1 MADEEDGEVKKEVKP
16 PEPKY
21 FKVFLNDMNSWF
33 SRFIIENMRSDLK
46 KDLLMNYSFM
56 GTVQSNERRLPELF
70 TPEIIKMNY
79 NDHYKTK
86 LFDNDI
92 FIFNM
97 KDANF
102 NDIDYII
109 KGLKALKYEKEK
121 ILVIITSIMTWART
135 KPKYKKEEGAEEEK
149 DEGEEEGGEGEGEE
163 KKEEEKKE
171 EEEEGKEQE
180 SEEEEYVPPE
190 EEGGE
195 GEGEGEEKKEEEKKE
210 EEGGEGEGEQKEP
223 KKILYFKE
231 KDFIKRV
238 PSPKFYHDKMVE
250 TLALSNTNPNLK
262 TYIICPGFI
271 YGCGED
277 LFYDYFKMSWLEIP
291 GKLPIIGKGKNT
303 IPTIHIKDLVSLI
316 RRVIETKPKNK
327 YIFAVDHTKNRQLNN
342 IIKKI
347 SKGVGNG
354 LVENLE
360 PDKKEKIPHFDEL
373 SIDIKVKPSKIFND
387 ERRDDEEEE
396 AFEKRKFQWHCEFGI
411 PENIEKL
418 RKEFN
423 EYRGMHNL
431 KVLITG
437 PPGSGKS
444 YLSEKLSKFFN
455 IPHFKIK
462 EIIDWGKTFTDE
474 LGEEIKAKM
483 EEITNNVKEAEENYA
498 KRPNKKKT
506 DLPLDT
512 SQMSKLPDEIVVKIL
527 RKKLAQNICR
537 NRGYILD
544 GYPKGYKN
552 AFNLFNEDTDES
564 KTPDD
569 PTKYKVLEEILPN
582 IVIRIDNC
590 DDKFI
595 KERMKKLKD
604 INGDPNVIQRRLDRR
619 LKTYKE
625 LNESKKG
632 EPSITNFFR
641 ENKVDI
647 LGIDGKKKE
656 GEIVQ
661 ACKTFLEKNGKI
673 INYQIFD
680 NQYEI
685 VEKENLNKNVE
696 SNKVGREK
704 EFLENEYYDNEKS
717 NVKKQYNEGKSSE
730 LEKQEKDLL
739 EKKSEVLRRYLAENV
754 IPVLSKGILHVCKTL
769 PEDPVDEL
777 AYYLFDNAFNAKFP
791 PHKYKDQK

>member
-1 MADEEDGEVKKEVKP
+1 MAEEEEGEVKKEIKP
-16 PEPKY
+16 PEPVY
-21 FKVFLNDMNSWF
+21 YKVFLNDMNSWF

-46 KDLLMNYSFM
+46 KDLLINYNFM
-56 GTVQSNERRLPELF
+56 GTVQPNSRRLPDLF
-70 TPEIIKMNY
+70 TPEIIKLDY
-79 NDHYKTK
+79 NDNYKSK
-86 LFDNDI
+86 IFSNDV

-97 KDANF
+97 QDANF

-121 ILVIITSIMTWART
+121 ILVIVTSIMTWART
-135 KPKYKKEEGAEEEK
+135 SPKYKKEEGAEEEK
-149 DEGEEEGGEGEGEE
+149 EEGDEGEGEEE

-171 EEEEGKEQE
+171 NEDEEGKEQE
-180 SEEEEYVPPE
+180 SEEEEYAPPE
-190 EEGGE
+190 EEE
-195 GEGEGEEKKEEEKKE
+195 QPDGEEKKEEEEKKE
-210 EEGGEGEGEQKEP
+210 NEEGEGEAKEP

-231 KDFIKRV
+231 KDFIKRI
-238 PSPKFYHDKMVE
+238 PSPKFYNEKMVE
-250 TLALSNTNPNLK
+250 TLALANTNPNLK
-262 TYIICPGFI
+262 TYIVCPGFI

-277 LFYDYFKMSWLEIP
+277 LFYDYFKMCWLEIP

-327 YIFAVDHTKNRQLNN
+327 YIFAVDHTKNRQLGN
-342 IIKKI
+342 IIKKL

-354 LVENLE
+354 LVENLDPNIPE
-360 PDKKEKIPHFDEL
+360 NINKIPHYAEL

-387 ERRDDEEEE
+387 ERKDDEEDE

-411 PENIEKL
+411 PENTEKL

-437 PPGSGKS
+437 PPGSGKT
-444 YLSEKLSKFFN
+444 YISEKLSKFFN
-455 IPHFKIK
+455 IPHFKIND
-462 EIIDWGKTFTDE
+462 IIEWGKTFTDE
-474 LGEEIKAKM
+474 LGEEIKTKI
-483 EEITNNVKEAEENYA
+483 EEITNNVKEAEENYM

-506 DLPLDT
+506 DAPLDT
-512 SQMSKLPDEIVVKIL
+512 SQMKKLPDEIVIKIL
-527 RKKLAQNICR
+527 RRKLMQNICR

-552 AFNLFNEDTDES
+552 AFNLFNEDTDEA

-569 PTKYKVLEEILPN
+569 PTKYKILEEIMPN

-590 DDKFI
+590 SDDFI
-595 KERMKKLKD
+595 IKRMKLLND
-604 INGDPNVIQRRLDRR
+604 INDDPEEISRRLHRR

-632 EPSITNFFR
+632 EPSITDFFK

-647 LGIDGKKKE
+647 LGINGQLSENKIIE
-656 GEIVQ
+656 E
-661 ACKTFLEKNGKI
+661 CKTFLEKNGKI
-673 INYQIFD
+673 INYQTFD
-680 NQYEI
+680 NVFE
-685 VEKENLNKNVE
+685 VEEKKKVNIKMDEHKE
-696 SNKVGREK
+696 GREK
-704 EFLENEYYDNEKS
+704 ELMENEYYDIEKS
-717 NVKKQYNEGKSSE
+717 EVKKKYNEGKSSE

-754 IPVLSKGILHVCKTL
+754 IPVLSKGILYVCKKL

>member
-1 MADEEDGEVKKEVKP
+1 MAEEEEGEVKKEIKP
-16 PEPKY
+16 PEPVY
-21 FKVFLNDMNSWF
+21 YKVFLNDMNSWF

-46 KDLLMNYSFM
+46 KDLLINYNFM
-56 GTVQSNERRLPELF
+56 GTVQPNSRRLPDLF
-70 TPEIIKMNY
+70 TPEIIKLDY
-79 NDHYKTK
+79 NDNYKSK
-86 LFDNDI
+86 IFSNDV

-97 KDANF
+97 QDANF

-121 ILVIITSIMTWART
+121 ILVIVTSIMTWART
-135 KPKYKKEEGAEEEK
+135 PPKYKKEEGAEEEK
-149 DEGEEEGGEGEGEE
+149 EEGDEGEGEEE

-171 EEEEGKEQE
+171 NEDEEGKEQE
-180 SEEEEYVPPE
+180 SEEEEYAPPE
-190 EEGGE
+190 EEE
-195 GEGEGEEKKEEEKKE
+195 QPDGEEKKEEEEKKE
-210 EEGGEGEGEQKEP
+210 NEEGEGEAKEP

-231 KDFIKRV
+231 KDFIKRI
-238 PSPKFYHDKMVE
+238 PSPKFYNEKMVE
-250 TLALSNTNPNLK
+250 TLALANTNPNLK
-262 TYIICPGFI
+262 TYIVCPGFI

-277 LFYDYFKMSWLEIP
+277 LFYDYFKMCWLEIP

-327 YIFAVDHTKNRQLNN
+327 YIFAVDHTKNRQLGN
-342 IIKKI
+342 IIKKL

-354 LVENLE
+354 LVENLDPNVPE
-360 PDKKEKIPHFDEL
+360 NINKIPHYAEL

-387 ERRDDEEEE
+387 ERKDDEEDE

-411 PENIEKL
+411 PENTEKL

-437 PPGSGKS
+437 PPGSGKT
-444 YLSEKLSKFFN
+444 YISEKLSKFFN
-455 IPHFKIK
+455 IPHFKIND
-462 EIIDWGKTFTDE
+462 IIEWGKTFTDE
-474 LGEEIKAKM
+474 LGEEIKTKI
-483 EEITNNVKEAEENYA
+483 EEITNNVKEAEENYM

-506 DLPLDT
+506 DAPLDT
-512 SQMSKLPDEIVVKIL
+512 SQMKKLPDEIVIKIL
-527 RKKLAQNICR
+527 RRKLMQNICR

-552 AFNLFNEDTDES
+552 AFNLFNEDTDEA

-569 PTKYKVLEEILPN
+569 PTKYKILEEIMPN

-590 DDKFI
+590 SDDFI
-595 KERMKKLKD
+595 IKRMKLLND
-604 INGDPNVIQRRLDRR
+604 INDDPEEISRRLHRR

-632 EPSITNFFR
+632 EPSITDFFK

-647 LGIDGKKKE
+647 LGINGQLSENKIIE
-656 GEIVQ
+656 E
-661 ACKTFLEKNGKI
+661 CKTFLEKNGKI
-673 INYQIFD
+673 INYQTFD
-680 NQYEI
+680 NVFE
-685 VEKENLNKNVE
+685 VEEKKKVNIKMDEHKE
-696 SNKVGREK
+696 GREK
-704 EFLENEYYDNEKS
+704 ELMENEYYDIEKS
-717 NVKKQYNEGKSSE
+717 EVKKKYNEGKSSE

-754 IPVLSKGILHVCKTL
+754 IPVLSKGILYVCKKL

>member
-1 MADEEDGEVKKEVKP
+1 MAEEEEGEVKKVVKP
-16 PEPKY
+16 PEPVY
-21 FKVFLNDMNSWF
+21 FNVFLNDMNSWF
-33 SRFIIENMRSDLK
+33 SKFIIENMRSDLK
-46 KDLLMNYSFM
+46 KDLLINYSFM
-56 GTVQSNERRLPELF
+56 GTIQSNDKKLPDLF
-70 TPEIIKMNY
+70 TPEIIKLDY
-79 NDHYKTK
+79 NDNYKSK
-86 LFDNDI
+86 IFDNDI

-109 KGLKALKYEKEK
+109 KGLKALNYEKEK
-121 ILVIITSIMTWART
+121 TLIIVTSIMTWART
-135 KPKYKKEEGAEEEK
+135 QPKYKKEEGGGEEEEK
-149 DEGEEEGGEGEGEE
+149 EDEEGEG
-163 KKEEEKKE
+163 KKEEEKK

-180 SEEEEYVPPE
+180 SEEEEYALPE
-190 EEGGE
+190 EEE
-195 GEGEGEEKKEEEKKE
+195 KDEEEKKEEEKKE
-210 EEGGEGEGEQKEP
+210 EEQKEGEEEAKPP

-238 PSPKFYHDKMVE
+238 PSQKFYHDKMVE
-250 TLALSNTNPNLK
+250 TLALSNTNPKLK

-277 LFYDYFKMSWLEIP
+277 LFYDYFKMCWLEIP

-316 RRVIETKPKNK
+316 RRVIETKPKNR

-342 IIKKI
+342 IIKKL

-354 LVENLE
+354 LTENVEPE
-360 PDKKEKIPHFDEL
+360 QKEKIPHFEEL

-387 ERRDDEEEE
+387 EKKDDEEDE

-411 PENIEKL
+411 PENAEKL
-418 RKEFN
+418 RQEFN
-423 EYRGMHNL
+423 EFRGMHNL
-431 KVLITG
+431 KILITG
-437 PPGSGKS
+437 PPGSGKT

-462 EIIDWGKTFTDE
+462 DIIEWGKTFTDE
-474 LGEEIKAKM
+474 FGEEIKGKL
-483 EEITNNVKEAEENYA
+483 EEIANNVKEAEENYA

-506 DLPLDT
+506 DLPLDI
-512 SQMSKLPDEIVVKIL
+512 SQMVKLPEEIVIKIL
-527 RKKLAQNICR
+527 KRKLSLNVCK

-569 PTKYKVLEEILPN
+569 PTKYKLLTEIMPN

-590 DDKFI
+590 DDEFI

-604 INGDPNVIQRRLDRR
+604 EKDDPNIIRARLERR
-619 LKTYKE
+619 LKSYKE

-632 EPSITNFFR
+632 EPSITNFFK
-641 ENKVDI
+641 ENNIDI
-647 LGIDGKKKE
+647 IGLNGKLSDE
-656 GEIVQ
+656 DLLET
-661 ACKTFLEKNGKI
+661 CKTFFEKNGKI

-680 NQYEI
+680 KETEVIEKDKINQN
-685 VEKENLNKNVE
+685 VEKIKNE
-696 SNKVGREK
+696 REK
-704 EFLENEYYDNEKS
+704 ELKENEYYDIEKL

-777 AYYLFDNAFNAKFP
+777 AHYLFDNAFNAKFP

>member
-1 MADEEDGEVKKEVKP
+1 MAEEEEGEVKKEIKP
-16 PEPKY
+16 PEPVY
-21 FKVFLNDMNSWF
+21 YKVFLNDMNSWF

-46 KDLLMNYSFM
+46 KDLLINYNFM
-56 GTVQSNERRLPELF
+56 GTVQPNSRRLPDLF
-70 TPEIIKMNY
+70 TPEIIKLDY
-79 NDHYKTK
+79 NDNYKSK
-86 LFDNDI
+86 IFSNDV

-97 KDANF
+97 QDANF

-121 ILVIITSIMTWART
+121 ILVIVTSIMTWART
-135 KPKYKKEEGAEEEK
+135 SPKYKKEEGAEEEK
-149 DEGEEEGGEGEGEE
+149 EEGDEGEGEEE

-171 EEEEGKEQE
+171 NEDEEGKEQE
-180 SEEEEYVPPE
+180 SEEEEYAPPE
-190 EEGGE
+190 EEE
-195 GEGEGEEKKEEEKKE
+195 QPDGEEKKEEEKKE
-210 EEGGEGEGEQKEP
+210 NEEGEGEAKEP

-231 KDFIKRV
+231 KDFIKRI
-238 PSPKFYHDKMVE
+238 PSPKFYNEKMVE
-250 TLALSNTNPNLK
+250 TLALANTNPNLK
-262 TYIICPGFI
+262 TYIVCPGFI

-277 LFYDYFKMSWLEIP
+277 LFYDYFKMCWLEIP

-327 YIFAVDHTKNRQLNN
+327 YIFAVDHTKNRQLGN
-342 IIKKI
+342 IIKKL

-354 LVENLE
+354 LVENLDPNVPE
-360 PDKKEKIPHFDEL
+360 NINKIPHYAEL

-387 ERRDDEEEE
+387 ERKDDEEDE

-411 PENIEKL
+411 PENTEKL

-437 PPGSGKS
+437 PPGSGKT
-444 YLSEKLSKFFN
+444 YISEKLSKFFN
-455 IPHFKIK
+455 IPHFKIND
-462 EIIDWGKTFTDE
+462 IIEWGKTFTDE
-474 LGEEIKAKM
+474 LGEEIKTKI
-483 EEITNNVKEAEENYA
+483 EEITNNVKEAEENYM

-506 DLPLDT
+506 DAPLDT
-512 SQMSKLPDEIVVKIL
+512 SQMKKLPDEIVIKIL
-527 RKKLAQNICR
+527 RRKLMQNICR

-552 AFNLFNEDTDES
+552 AFNLFNEDTDEA

-569 PTKYKVLEEILPN
+569 PTKYKILEEIMPN

-590 DDKFI
+590 SDDFI
-595 KERMKKLKD
+595 IKRMKLLND
-604 INGDPNVIQRRLDRR
+604 INDDPEEISRRLHRR

-632 EPSITNFFR
+632 EPSITDFFK

-647 LGIDGKKKE
+647 LGINGQLSENKIIE
-656 GEIVQ
+656 E
-661 ACKTFLEKNGKI
+661 CKTFLEKNGKI
-673 INYQIFD
+673 INYQTFD
-680 NQYEI
+680 NVFE
-685 VEKENLNKNVE
+685 VEEKKKVNIKMDEHKE
-696 SNKVGREK
+696 GREK
-704 EFLENEYYDNEKS
+704 ELMENEYYDIEKS
-717 NVKKQYNEGKSSE
+717 EVKKKYNEGKSSE

-754 IPVLSKGILHVCKTL
+754 IPVLSKGILYVCKKL

>member
-1 MADEEDGEVKKEVKP
+1 MAEEEEGEVKKEIKP
-16 PEPKY
+16 PEPVY
-21 FKVFLNDMNSWF
+21 YKVFLNDMNSWF

-46 KDLLMNYSFM
+46 KDLLINYNFM
-56 GTVQSNERRLPELF
+56 GTVQPNSRRLPDLF
-70 TPEIIKMNY
+70 TPEIIKLDY
-79 NDHYKTK
+79 NDNYKSK
-86 LFDNDI
+86 IFSNDV

-97 KDANF
+97 QDANF

-121 ILVIITSIMTWART
+121 ILVIVTSIMTWART
-135 KPKYKKEEGAEEEK
+135 SPKYKKEEGAEEEK
-149 DEGEEEGGEGEGEE
+149 EEGDEGEGEEE

-171 EEEEGKEQE
+171 NEDEEGKEQE
-180 SEEEEYVPPE
+180 SEEEEYAPPE
-190 EEGGE
+190 EEE
-195 GEGEGEEKKEEEKKE
+195 QPDGEEKKEEEEKKE
-210 EEGGEGEGEQKEP
+210 NEEGEGEAKEP

-231 KDFIKRV
+231 KDFIKRI
-238 PSPKFYHDKMVE
+238 PSPKFYNEKMVE
-250 TLALSNTNPNLK
+250 TLALANTNPNLK
-262 TYIICPGFI
+262 TYIVCPGFI

-277 LFYDYFKMSWLEIP
+277 LFYDYFKMCWLEIP

-327 YIFAVDHTKNRQLNN
+327 YIFAVDHTKNRQLGN
-342 IIKKI
+342 IIKKL

-354 LVENLE
+354 LVENLDPNVPE
-360 PDKKEKIPHFDEL
+360 NINKIPHYAEL

-387 ERRDDEEEE
+387 ERKDDEEDE

-411 PENIEKL
+411 PENTEKL

-437 PPGSGKS
+437 PPGSGKT
-444 YLSEKLSKFFN
+444 YISEKLSKFFN
-455 IPHFKIK
+455 IPHFKIND
-462 EIIDWGKTFTDE
+462 IIEWGKTFTDE
-474 LGEEIKAKM
+474 LGEEIKTKI
-483 EEITNNVKEAEENYA
+483 EEITNNVKEAEENYM

-506 DLPLDT
+506 DAPLDT
-512 SQMSKLPDEIVVKIL
+512 SQMKKLPDEIVIKIL
-527 RKKLAQNICR
+527 RRKLMQNICR

-552 AFNLFNEDTDES
+552 AFNLFNEDTDEA

-569 PTKYKVLEEILPN
+569 PTKYKILEEIMPN

-590 DDKFI
+590 SDDFI
-595 KERMKKLKD
+595 IKRMKLLND
-604 INGDPNVIQRRLDRR
+604 INDDPEEISRRLHRR

-632 EPSITNFFR
+632 EPSITDFFK

-647 LGIDGKKKE
+647 LGINGQLSENKIIE
-656 GEIVQ
+656 E
-661 ACKTFLEKNGKI
+661 CKTFLEKNGKI
-673 INYQIFD
+673 INYQTFD
-680 NQYEI
+680 NVFE
-685 VEKENLNKNVE
+685 VEEKKKVNIKMDEHKE
-696 SNKVGREK
+696 GREK
-704 EFLENEYYDNEKS
+704 ELMENEYYDIEKS
-717 NVKKQYNEGKSSE
+717 EVKKKYNEGKSSE

-754 IPVLSKGILHVCKTL
+754 IPVLSKGILYVCKKL

-777 AYYLFDNAFNAKFP
+777 AYYLFTI
-791 PHKYKDQK
+791 

>member
-1 MADEEDGEVKKEVKP
+1 MAEEEEGEVKKEIKP
-16 PEPKY
+16 PEPVY
-21 FKVFLNDMNSWF
+21 YKVFLNDMNSWF

-46 KDLLMNYSFM
+46 KDLLINYNFM
-56 GTVQSNERRLPELF
+56 GTVQPNSRRLPDLF
-70 TPEIIKMNY
+70 TPEIIKLDY
-79 NDHYKTK
+79 NDNYKSK
-86 LFDNDI
+86 IFSNDV

-97 KDANF
+97 QDANF

-121 ILVIITSIMTWART
+121 ILVIVTSIMTWART
-135 KPKYKKEEGAEEEK
+135 SPKYKKEEGAEEEK
-149 DEGEEEGGEGEGEE
+149 EEGDEGEGEEE

-171 EEEEGKEQE
+171 NEDEEGKEQE
-180 SEEEEYVPPE
+180 SEEEEYALPE
-190 EEGGE
+190 EEE
-195 GEGEGEEKKEEEKKE
+195 QPDGEEKKEEEEKKE
-210 EEGGEGEGEQKEP
+210 NEEGEGEAKEP

-231 KDFIKRV
+231 KDFIKRI
-238 PSPKFYHDKMVE
+238 PSPKFYNEKMVE
-250 TLALSNTNPNLK
+250 TLALANTNPNLK
-262 TYIICPGFI
+262 TYIVCPGFI

-277 LFYDYFKMSWLEIP
+277 LFYDYFKMCWLEIP

-327 YIFAVDHTKNRQLNN
+327 YIFAVDHTKNRQLGN
-342 IIKKI
+342 IIKKL

-354 LVENLE
+354 LVENLDPNVPE
-360 PDKKEKIPHFDEL
+360 NINKIPHYAEL

-387 ERRDDEEEE
+387 ERKDDEEDE

-411 PENIEKL
+411 PENTEKL

-437 PPGSGKS
+437 PHRSGKT
-444 YLSEKLSKFFN
+444 YISEKLSKFFN
-455 IPHFKIK
+455 IPHFKIND
-462 EIIDWGKTFTDE
+462 IIEWGKTFTDE
-474 LGEEIKAKM
+474 LGEEIKTKI
-483 EEITNNVKEAEENYA
+483 EEITNNVKEAEENYM

-506 DLPLDT
+506 DAPLDT
-512 SQMSKLPDEIVVKIL
+512 SQMKKLPDEIVIKIL
-527 RKKLAQNICR
+527 RRKLMQNICR

-552 AFNLFNEDTDES
+552 AFNLFNEDTDEA

-569 PTKYKVLEEILPN
+569 PTKYKILEEIMPN

-590 DDKFI
+590 SDDFI
-595 KERMKKLKD
+595 IKRMKLLND
-604 INGDPNVIQRRLDRR
+604 INDDPEEISRRLHRR

-632 EPSITNFFR
+632 EPSITDFFK

-647 LGIDGKKKE
+647 LGINGQLSENKIIE
-656 GEIVQ
+656 E
-661 ACKTFLEKNGKI
+661 CKTFLEKNGKI
-673 INYQIFD
+673 INYQTFD
-680 NQYEI
+680 NVFE
-685 VEKENLNKNVE
+685 VEEKKKVNIKMDEHKE
-696 SNKVGREK
+696 GREK
-704 EFLENEYYDNEKS
+704 ELMENEYYDIEKS
-717 NVKKQYNEGKSSE
+717 EVKKKYNEGKSSE

-754 IPVLSKGILHVCKTL
+754 IPVLSKGILYVCKKL

>member
-1 MADEEDGEVKKEVKP
+1 MAEEEEGEVKKEIKP
-16 PEPKY
+16 PEPVY
-21 FKVFLNDMNSWF
+21 YKVFLNDMNSWF

-46 KDLLMNYSFM
+46 KDLLINYNFM
-56 GTVQSNERRLPELF
+56 GTVQPNSRRLPDLF
-70 TPEIIKMNY
+70 TPEIIKLDY
-79 NDHYKTK
+79 NDNYKSK
-86 LFDNDI
+86 IFSNDV

-97 KDANF
+97 QDANF

-121 ILVIITSIMTWART
+121 ILVIVTSIMTWART
-135 KPKYKKEEGAEEEK
+135 SPKYKKEEGAEEEK
-149 DEGEEEGGEGEGEE
+149 EEGDEGEGEEE

-171 EEEEGKEQE
+171 NEDEEGKEQE
-180 SEEEEYVPPE
+180 SEEEEYAPPE
-190 EEGGE
+190 EEE
-195 GEGEGEEKKEEEKKE
+195 QPDGEEKKEEEEKKE
-210 EEGGEGEGEQKEP
+210 NEEGEGEAKEP

-231 KDFIKRV
+231 KDFIKRI
-238 PSPKFYHDKMVE
+238 PSPKFYNEKMVE
-250 TLALSNTNPNLK
+250 TLALANTNPNLK
-262 TYIICPGFI
+262 TYIVCPGFI

-277 LFYDYFKMSWLEIP
+277 LFYDYFKMCWLEIP

-327 YIFAVDHTKNRQLNN
+327 YIFAVDHTKNRQLGN
-342 IIKKI
+342 IIKKL

-354 LVENLE
+354 LVENLDPNVPE
-360 PDKKEKIPHFDEL
+360 NINKIPHYAEL

-387 ERRDDEEEE
+387 ERKDDEEDE

-411 PENIEKL
+411 PENTEKL

-437 PPGSGKS
+437 PPGSGKT
-444 YLSEKLSKFFN
+444 YISEKLSKFFN
-455 IPHFKIK
+455 IPHFKIND
-462 EIIDWGKTFTDE
+462 IIEWGKTFTDE
-474 LGEEIKAKM
+474 LGEEIKTKI
-483 EEITNNVKEAEENYA
+483 EEITNNVKEAEENYM

-506 DLPLDT
+506 DAPLDT
-512 SQMSKLPDEIVVKIL
+512 SQMKKLPDEIVIKIL
-527 RKKLAQNICR
+527 RRKLMQNICR

-552 AFNLFNEDTDES
+552 AFNLFNEDTDEA

-569 PTKYKVLEEILPN
+569 PTKYKILEEIMPN

-590 DDKFI
+590 SDDFI
-595 KERMKKLKD
+595 IKRMKLLND
-604 INGDPNVIQRRLDRR
+604 INDDPEEISRRLHRR

-632 EPSITNFFR
+632 EPSITNFFK

-647 LGIDGKKKE
+647 LGINGQLSENKIIE
-656 GEIVQ
+656 E
-661 ACKTFLEKNGKI
+661 CKTFLEKNGKI
-673 INYQIFD
+673 INYQTFD
-680 NQYEI
+680 NVFE
-685 VEKENLNKNVE
+685 VEEKKKVNIKMDEHKE
-696 SNKVGREK
+696 GREK
-704 EFLENEYYDNEKS
+704 ELMENEYYYIEKS
-717 NVKKQYNEGKSSE
+717 EVKKKYNEGKSSE

-754 IPVLSKGILHVCKTL
+754 IPVLSKGILYVCKKL

>member
-1 MADEEDGEVKKEVKP
+1 MAEEEEGEVKKEIKP
-16 PEPKY
+16 PEPVY
-21 FKVFLNDMNSWF
+21 YKVFLNDMNSWF

-46 KDLLMNYSFM
+46 KDLLINYNFM
-56 GTVQSNERRLPELF
+56 GTVQPNSRRLPELF
-70 TPEIIKMNY
+70 TPEIIKLDY
-79 NDHYKTK
+79 NDNYKSK
-86 LFDNDI
+86 IFSNDV

-97 KDANF
+97 QDANF

-121 ILVIITSIMTWART
+121 ILVIVTSIMTWART
-135 KPKYKKEEGAEEEK
+135 SPKYKKEEGAEEEK
-149 DEGEEEGGEGEGEE
+149 EEGDEGEGEEE

-171 EEEEGKEQE
+171 NEDEEGKEQE
-180 SEEEEYVPPE
+180 SEEEEYAPPE
-190 EEGGE
+190 EEE
-195 GEGEGEEKKEEEKKE
+195 QPDGEEKKEEEEKKE
-210 EEGGEGEGEQKEP
+210 NEEGEGEAKEP

-231 KDFIKRV
+231 KDFIKRI
-238 PSPKFYHDKMVE
+238 PSPKFYNEKMVE
-250 TLALSNTNPNLK
+250 TLALANTNPNLK
-262 TYIICPGFI
+262 TYIVCPGFI

-277 LFYDYFKMSWLEIP
+277 LFYDYFKMCWLEIP

-327 YIFAVDHTKNRQLNN
+327 YIFAVDHTKNRQLGN
-342 IIKKI
+342 IIKKL

-354 LVENLE
+354 LVENLDPNVPE
-360 PDKKEKIPHFDEL
+360 NINKIPHYAEL

-387 ERRDDEEEE
+387 ERKDDEEDE

-411 PENIEKL
+411 PENTEKL

-437 PPGSGKS
+437 PPGSGKT
-444 YLSEKLSKFFN
+444 YISEKLSKFFN
-455 IPHFKIK
+455 IPHFKIND
-462 EIIDWGKTFTDE
+462 IIEWGKTFTDE
-474 LGEEIKAKM
+474 LGEEIKTKI
-483 EEITNNVKEAEENYA
+483 EEITNNVKEAEENYM

-506 DLPLDT
+506 DAPLDT
-512 SQMSKLPDEIVVKIL
+512 SQMKKLPDEIVIKIL
-527 RKKLAQNICR
+527 RRKLMQNICR

-552 AFNLFNEDTDES
+552 AFNLFNEDTDEA

-569 PTKYKVLEEILPN
+569 PTKYKILEEIMPN

-590 DDKFI
+590 SDDFI
-595 KERMKKLKD
+595 IKRMKLLND
-604 INGDPNVIQRRLDRR
+604 INDDPEEISRRLHRR

-632 EPSITNFFR
+632 EPSITDFFK

-647 LGIDGKKKE
+647 LGINGQLSENKIIE
-656 GEIVQ
+656 E
-661 ACKTFLEKNGKI
+661 CKTFLEKNGKI
-673 INYQIFD
+673 INYQTFD
-680 NQYEI
+680 NVFE
-685 VEKENLNKNVE
+685 VEEKKKVNIKMDEHKE
-696 SNKVGREK
+696 GREK
-704 EFLENEYYDNEKS
+704 ELMENEYYDIEKS
-717 NVKKQYNEGKSSE
+717 EVKKKYNEGKSSE

-754 IPVLSKGILHVCKTL
+754 IPVLSKGILYVCKKL

>member
-1 MADEEDGEVKKEVKP
+1 MAEEEEGEVKKEIKP
-16 PEPKY
+16 PEPVY
-21 FKVFLNDMNSWF
+21 YKVFLNDMNSWF

-46 KDLLMNYSFM
+46 KDLLINYNFM
-56 GTVQSNERRLPELF
+56 GTVQPNSRRLPDLF
-70 TPEIIKMNY
+70 TPEIIKLDY
-79 NDHYKTK
+79 NDNYKSK
-86 LFDNDI
+86 IFSNDV

-97 KDANF
+97 QDANF

-121 ILVIITSIMTWART
+121 ILVIVTSIMTWART
-135 KPKYKKEEGAEEEK
+135 SPKYKKEEGAEEEK
-149 DEGEEEGGEGEGEE
+149 EEGDEGEGEEE

-171 EEEEGKEQE
+171 NEDEEGKEQE
-180 SEEEEYVPPE
+180 SEEEEYAPPE
-190 EEGGE
+190 EEE
-195 GEGEGEEKKEEEKKE
+195 QPDGEEKKEEEEKKE
-210 EEGGEGEGEQKEP
+210 NEEGEGEAKEP

-231 KDFIKRV
+231 KDFIKRI
-238 PSPKFYHDKMVE
+238 PSPKFYNEKMVE
-250 TLALSNTNPNLK
+250 TLALANTNPNLK
-262 TYIICPGFI
+262 TYIVCPGFI

-277 LFYDYFKMSWLEIP
+277 LFYDYFKMCWLEIP

-327 YIFAVDHTKNRQLNN
+327 YIFAVDHTKNRQLGN
-342 IIKKI
+342 IIKKL

-354 LVENLE
+354 LVENLDPNVPE
-360 PDKKEKIPHFDEL
+360 NINKIPHYAEL

-387 ERRDDEEEE
+387 ERKDDEEDE

-411 PENIEKL
+411 PENTEKL

-423 EYRGMHNL
+423 EYRGMHKL

-437 PPGSGKS
+437 PPGSGKT
-444 YLSEKLSKFFN
+444 YISEKLSKFFN
-455 IPHFKIK
+455 IPHFKIND
-462 EIIDWGKTFTDE
+462 IIEWGKTFTDE
-474 LGEEIKAKM
+474 LGEEIKTKI
-483 EEITNNVKEAEENYA
+483 EEITTNVKEAEENYM

-506 DLPLDT
+506 DAPLDT
-512 SQMSKLPDEIVVKIL
+512 SQMKKLPDEIVIKIL
-527 RKKLAQNICR
+527 RRKLMQNICR

-552 AFNLFNEDTDES
+552 AFNLFNEDTDEA

-569 PTKYKVLEEILPN
+569 PTKYKILEEIMPN

-590 DDKFI
+590 DDDFI
-595 KERMKKLKD
+595 IKRMKLLND
-604 INGDPNVIQRRLDRR
+604 INDDPEEISRRLHRR

-632 EPSITNFFR
+632 EPSITNFFK

-647 LGIDGKKKE
+647 LGINGQLSENKIIE
-656 GEIVQ
+656 E
-661 ACKTFLEKNGKI
+661 CKTFLEKNGKI
-673 INYQIFD
+673 INYQTFD
-680 NQYEI
+680 NVFE
-685 VEKENLNKNVE
+685 VEEKKKVNIKMDEHKE
-696 SNKVGREK
+696 GREK
-704 EFLENEYYDNEKS
+704 ELMENEYYDIEKS
-717 NVKKQYNEGKSSE
+717 EVKKKYNEGKSSE

-754 IPVLSKGILHVCKTL
+754 IPVLSKGILYVCKKL

>member
-1 MADEEDGEVKKEVKP
+1 MAEEEEGEVKKEIKP
-16 PEPKY
+16 PEPVY
-21 FKVFLNDMNSWF
+21 YKVFLNDMNSWF

-46 KDLLMNYSFM
+46 KDLLINYNFM
-56 GTVQSNERRLPELF
+56 GTVQPNSRRLPDLF
-70 TPEIIKMNY
+70 TPEIIKLDY
-79 NDHYKTK
+79 NDNYKSK
-86 LFDNDI
+86 IFSNDV

-97 KDANF
+97 QDANF

-121 ILVIITSIMTWART
+121 ILVIVTSIMTWART
-135 KPKYKKEEGAEEEK
+135 SPKYKKEEGAEEEK
-149 DEGEEEGGEGEGEE
+149 EEGDEGEGEEE

-171 EEEEGKEQE
+171 NEDEEGKEQE
-180 SEEEEYVPPE
+180 SEEEEYAPPE
-190 EEGGE
+190 EEE
-195 GEGEGEEKKEEEKKE
+195 QPDGEEKKEEEEKKE
-210 EEGGEGEGEQKEP
+210 NEEGEGEAKEP

-231 KDFIKRV
+231 KDFIKRI
-238 PSPKFYHDKMVE
+238 PSPKFYNEKMVE
-250 TLALSNTNPNLK
+250 TLALANTNPNLK
-262 TYIICPGFI
+262 TYIVCPGFI

-277 LFYDYFKMSWLEIP
+277 LFYDYFKMCWLEIP

-327 YIFAVDHTKNRQLNN
+327 YIFAVDHTKNRQLGN
-342 IIKKI
+342 IIKKL

-354 LVENLE
+354 LVENLDPNVPE
-360 PDKKEKIPHFDEL
+360 NINKIPHYAEL

-387 ERRDDEEEE
+387 ERKDDEEDE

-411 PENIEKL
+411 PENTEKL

-437 PPGSGKS
+437 PPGSGKT
-444 YLSEKLSKFFN
+444 YISEKLSKFFN
-455 IPHFKIK
+455 IPHFKIND
-462 EIIDWGKTFTDE
+462 IIEWGKTFTDE
-474 LGEEIKAKM
+474 LGEEIKTKI
-483 EEITNNVKEAEENYA
+483 EEITNNVKEAEENYM

-506 DLPLDT
+506 DVPLDT
-512 SQMSKLPDEIVVKIL
+512 SQMKKLPDEIVIKIL
-527 RKKLAQNICR
+527 RRKLMQNICR

-552 AFNLFNEDTDES
+552 AFNLFNEDTDEA

-569 PTKYKVLEEILPN
+569 PTKYKILEEIMPN

-590 DDKFI
+590 SDDFI
-595 KERMKKLKD
+595 IKRMKLLND
-604 INGDPNVIQRRLDRR
+604 INDDPEEISRRLHRR

-632 EPSITNFFR
+632 EPSITDFFK

-647 LGIDGKKKE
+647 LGINGQLSENKIIE
-656 GEIVQ
+656 E
-661 ACKTFLEKNGKI
+661 CKTFLEKNGKI
-673 INYQIFD
+673 INYQTFD
-680 NQYEI
+680 NVFE
-685 VEKENLNKNVE
+685 VEEKKKVNIKMDEHKE
-696 SNKVGREK
+696 GREK
-704 EFLENEYYDNEKS
+704 ELMENEYYDIEKS
-717 NVKKQYNEGKSSE
+717 EVKKKYNEGKSSE

-754 IPVLSKGILHVCKTL
+754 IPVLSKGILYVCKKL

>member
-1 MADEEDGEVKKEVKP
+1 MAEEEEGEVKKEIKP
-16 PEPKY
+16 PEPVY
-21 FKVFLNDMNSWF
+21 YKVFLNDMNSWF

-46 KDLLMNYSFM
+46 KDLLINYNFM
-56 GTVQSNERRLPELF
+56 GTVQPNSRRLPDLF
-70 TPEIIKMNY
+70 TPEIIKLDY
-79 NDHYKTK
+79 NDNYKSK
-86 LFDNDI
+86 IFSNDV

-97 KDANF
+97 QDANF

-121 ILVIITSIMTWART
+121 ILVIVTSIMTWART
-135 KPKYKKEEGAEEEK
+135 SPKYKKEEGAEEEK
-149 DEGEEEGGEGEGEE
+149 EEGDEGEGEEE

-171 EEEEGKEQE
+171 NEDEEGKEQE
-180 SEEEEYVPPE
+180 SEEEEYAPPE
-190 EEGGE
+190 EEE
-195 GEGEGEEKKEEEKKE
+195 QPDGEEKKEEEEKKE
-210 EEGGEGEGEQKEP
+210 NEEGEGEAKEP

-231 KDFIKRV
+231 KDFIKRI
-238 PSPKFYHDKMVE
+238 PSPKFYNEKMVE
-250 TLALSNTNPNLK
+250 TLALANTNPNLK
-262 TYIICPGFI
+262 TYIVCPGFI

-277 LFYDYFKMSWLEIP
+277 LFYDYFKMCWLEIP

-327 YIFAVDHTKNRQLNN
+327 YIFAVDHTKNRQLGN
-342 IIKKI
+342 IIKKL

-354 LVENLE
+354 LVENLDPNVPE
-360 PDKKEKIPHFDEL
+360 NINKIPHYAEL
-373 SIDIKVKPSKIFND
+373 SIDIKVKPSKIFDD
-387 ERRDDEEEE
+387 ERKDDEEDE

-411 PENIEKL
+411 PENTEKL

-437 PPGSGKS
+437 PPGSGKT
-444 YLSEKLSKFFN
+444 YISEKLSKFFN
-455 IPHFKIK
+455 IPHFKIND
-462 EIIDWGKTFTDE
+462 IIEWGKTFTDE
-474 LGEEIKAKM
+474 LGEEIKTKI
-483 EEITNNVKEAEENYA
+483 EEITNNVKEAEENYM

-506 DLPLDT
+506 DAPLDT
-512 SQMSKLPDEIVVKIL
+512 SQMKKLPDEIVIKIL
-527 RKKLAQNICR
+527 RRKLMQNICR

-552 AFNLFNEDTDES
+552 AFNLFNEDTDEA

-569 PTKYKVLEEILPN
+569 PTKYKILEEIMPN

-590 DDKFI
+590 SDDFI
-595 KERMKKLKD
+595 IKRMKLLND
-604 INGDPNVIQRRLDRR
+604 INDDPEEISRRLHRR

-632 EPSITNFFR
+632 EPSITDFFK

-647 LGIDGKKKE
+647 LGINGQLSENKIIE
-656 GEIVQ
+656 E
-661 ACKTFLEKNGKI
+661 CKTFLEKNGKI
-673 INYQIFD
+673 INYQTFD
-680 NQYEI
+680 NVFE
-685 VEKENLNKNVE
+685 VEEKKKVNIKMDEHKE
-696 SNKVGREK
+696 GREK
-704 EFLENEYYDNEKS
+704 ELMENEYYDIEKS
-717 NVKKQYNEGKSSE
+717 EVKKKYNEGKSSE

-754 IPVLSKGILHVCKTL
+754 IPVLSKGILYVCKKL

>member
-1 MADEEDGEVKKEVKP
+1 MAEEEEGEVKKEIKP
-16 PEPKY
+16 PEPVY
-21 FKVFLNDMNSWF
+21 YKVFLNDMNSWF

-46 KDLLMNYSFM
+46 KDLLINYNFM
-56 GTVQSNERRLPELF
+56 GTVQPNSRRLPDLF
-70 TPEIIKMNY
+70 TPEIIKLDY
-79 NDHYKTK
+79 NDNYKSK
-86 LFDNDI
+86 IFSNDV

-97 KDANF
+97 QDANF

-121 ILVIITSIMTWART
+121 ILVIVTSIMTWART
-135 KPKYKKEEGAEEEK
+135 SPKYKKEEGAEEEK
-149 DEGEEEGGEGEGEE
+149 EEGDEGEGEEE

-171 EEEEGKEQE
+171 NEDEEGKEQE
-180 SEEEEYVPPE
+180 SEEEEYAPPE
-190 EEGGE
+190 EEE
-195 GEGEGEEKKEEEKKE
+195 QPDGEEKKEEEEKKE
-210 EEGGEGEGEQKEP
+210 NEEGEGEAKEP

-231 KDFIKRV
+231 KDFIKRI
-238 PSPKFYHDKMVE
+238 PSPKFYNEKMVE
-250 TLALSNTNPNLK
+250 TLALANTNPNLK
-262 TYIICPGFI
+262 TYIVCPGFI

-277 LFYDYFKMSWLEIP
+277 LFYDYFKMCWLEIP

-327 YIFAVDHTKNRQLNN
+327 YIFAVDHTKNRQLGN
-342 IIKKI
+342 IIKKL

-354 LVENLE
+354 LVENLDPNVPE
-360 PDKKEKIPHFDEL
+360 NINKIPHYAEL

-387 ERRDDEEEE
+387 ERKDDEEDE

-411 PENIEKL
+411 PENTEKL

-437 PPGSGKS
+437 PPGSGKT
-444 YLSEKLSKFFN
+444 YISEKLSKFFN
-455 IPHFKIK
+455 IPHFKIND
-462 EIIDWGKTFTDE
+462 IIEWGKTFTDE
-474 LGEEIKAKM
+474 LGEEIKTKI
-483 EEITNNVKEAEENYA
+483 EEITNNVKEAEENYM

-506 DLPLDT
+506 DAPLDT
-512 SQMSKLPDEIVVKIL
+512 SQMKKLPDEIVIKIL
-527 RKKLAQNICR
+527 RRKLMQNICR

-552 AFNLFNEDTDES
+552 AFNLFNEDTDEA

-569 PTKYKVLEEILPN
+569 PTKYKILEEIMPN

-590 DDKFI
+590 SDDFI
-595 KERMKKLKD
+595 IKRMKLLND
-604 INGDPNVIQRRLDRR
+604 INDDPEEISRRLHRR

-632 EPSITNFFR
+632 EPSITDFFK

-647 LGIDGKKKE
+647 LGINGQLSENKIIE
-656 GEIVQ
+656 E
-661 ACKTFLEKNGKI
+661 CKTFLEKNGKI
-673 INYQIFD
+673 INYQTFD
-680 NQYEI
+680 NVFE
-685 VEKENLNKNVE
+685 VEEKKKVNIKMDEHKE
-696 SNKVGREK
+696 GREK
-704 EFLENEYYDNEKS
+704 ELMENEYYDIEKS
-717 NVKKQYNEGKSSE
+717 EVKKKYNEGKSSE

-754 IPVLSKGILHVCKTL
+754 IPVLSKGILYVCKKL
-769 PEDPVDEL
+769 PENPVDEL

>member
-1 MADEEDGEVKKEVKP
+1 MAEEEEGEVKKEIKP
-16 PEPKY
+16 PEPVY
-21 FKVFLNDMNSWF
+21 YKVFLNDMNSWF

-46 KDLLMNYSFM
+46 KDLLINYNFM
-56 GTVQSNERRLPELF
+56 GTVQPNSRRLPDLF
-70 TPEIIKMNY
+70 TPEIIKLDY
-79 NDHYKTK
+79 NDNYKSK
-86 LFDNDI
+86 IFSNDV

-97 KDANF
+97 QDANF

-121 ILVIITSIMTWART
+121 ILVIVTSIMTWART
-135 KPKYKKEEGAEEEK
+135 SPKYKKEEGAEEEK
-149 DEGEEEGGEGEGEE
+149 EEGDEGEGEEE

-171 EEEEGKEQE
+171 NEDEEGKEQE
-180 SEEEEYVPPE
+180 SEEEEYAPPE
-190 EEGGE
+190 EEE
-195 GEGEGEEKKEEEKKE
+195 QPDGEEKKEEEEKKE
-210 EEGGEGEGEQKEP
+210 NEEGEGEAKEP

-231 KDFIKRV
+231 KDFIKRI
-238 PSPKFYHDKMVE
+238 PSPKFYNEKMVE
-250 TLALSNTNPNLK
+250 TLALANTNPNLK
-262 TYIICPGFI
+262 TYIVCPGFI

-277 LFYDYFKMSWLEIP
+277 LFYDYFKMCWLEIP

-327 YIFAVDHTKNRQLNN
+327 YIFAVDHTKNRQLGN
-342 IIKKI
+342 IIKKL

-354 LVENLE
+354 LVENLDPNVPE
-360 PDKKEKIPHFDEL
+360 NINKIPHYAEL

-387 ERRDDEEEE
+387 ERKDDEEDE

-411 PENIEKL
+411 PENTEKL

-437 PPGSGKS
+437 PPGSGKT
-444 YLSEKLSKFFN
+444 YISEKLSKFFN
-455 IPHFKIK
+455 IPHFKIND
-462 EIIDWGKTFTDE
+462 IIEWGKTFTDE
-474 LGEEIKAKM
+474 LGEEIKTKI
-483 EEITNNVKEAEENYA
+483 EEITNNVKEAEENYM

-506 DLPLDT
+506 DAPLDT
-512 SQMSKLPDEIVVKIL
+512 SQMKKLPDEIVIKIL
-527 RKKLAQNICR
+527 RRKLMQNICR

-552 AFNLFNEDTDES
+552 AFNLFNEDTDEA

-569 PTKYKVLEEILPN
+569 PTKYKILEEIMPN

-590 DDKFI
+590 SDDFI
-595 KERMKKLKD
+595 IKRMKLLND
-604 INGDPNVIQRRLDRR
+604 INDDPEEISRRLHRR

-632 EPSITNFFR
+632 EPSITDFFK

-647 LGIDGKKKE
+647 LGINGQLSENKIIE
-656 GEIVQ
+656 E
-661 ACKTFLEKNGKI
+661 CKTFLEKNGKI
-673 INYQIFD
+673 INYQTFD
-680 NQYEI
+680 DVFE
-685 VEKENLNKNVE
+685 VEEKKKVNIKMDEHKE
-696 SNKVGREK
+696 GREK
-704 EFLENEYYDNEKS
+704 ELMENEYYDIEKS
-717 NVKKQYNEGKSSE
+717 EVKKKYNEGKSSE

-754 IPVLSKGILHVCKTL
+754 IPVLSKGILYVCKKL

>member
-1 MADEEDGEVKKEVKP
+1 MAEEEEGEVKKEIKP
-16 PEPKY
+16 PEPVY
-21 FKVFLNDMNSWF
+21 YKVFLNDMNSWF
-33 SRFIIENMRSDLK
+33 SHFIIENMRSDLK
-46 KDLLMNYSFM
+46 KDLLINYNFM
-56 GTVQSNERRLPELF
+56 GTVQPNSRRLPDLF
-70 TPEIIKMNY
+70 TPEIIKLDY
-79 NDHYKTK
+79 NDNYKSK
-86 LFDNDI
+86 IFSNDV

-97 KDANF
+97 QDANF

-121 ILVIITSIMTWART
+121 ILVIVTSIMTWART
-135 KPKYKKEEGAEEEK
+135 SPKYKKEEGAEEEK
-149 DEGEEEGGEGEGEE
+149 EEGDEGEGEEE

-171 EEEEGKEQE
+171 NEDEEGKEQE
-180 SEEEEYVPPE
+180 SEEEEYAPPE
-190 EEGGE
+190 EEE
-195 GEGEGEEKKEEEKKE
+195 QPDGEEKKEEEEKKE
-210 EEGGEGEGEQKEP
+210 NEEGEGEAKEP

-231 KDFIKRV
+231 KDFIKRI
-238 PSPKFYHDKMVE
+238 PSPKFYNEKMVE
-250 TLALSNTNPNLK
+250 TLALANTNPNLK
-262 TYIICPGFI
+262 TYIVCPGFI

-277 LFYDYFKMSWLEIP
+277 LFYDYFKMCWLEIP

-327 YIFAVDHTKNRQLNN
+327 YIFAVDHTKNRQLGN
-342 IIKKI
+342 IIKKL

-354 LVENLE
+354 LVENLDPNVPE
-360 PDKKEKIPHFDEL
+360 NINKIPHYAEL

-387 ERRDDEEEE
+387 ERKDDEEDE

-411 PENIEKL
+411 PENTEKL

-437 PPGSGKS
+437 PPGSGKT
-444 YLSEKLSKFFN
+444 YISEKLSKFFN
-455 IPHFKIK
+455 IPHFKIND
-462 EIIDWGKTFTDE
+462 IIEWGKTFTDE
-474 LGEEIKAKM
+474 LGEEIKTKI
-483 EEITNNVKEAEENYA
+483 EEITNNVKEAEENYM

-506 DLPLDT
+506 DAPLDT
-512 SQMSKLPDEIVVKIL
+512 SQMKKLPDEIVIKIL
-527 RKKLAQNICR
+527 RRKLMQNICR

-552 AFNLFNEDTDES
+552 AFNLFNEDTDEA

-569 PTKYKVLEEILPN
+569 PTKYKILEEIMPN

-590 DDKFI
+590 SDDFI
-595 KERMKKLKD
+595 IKRMKLLND
-604 INGDPNVIQRRLDRR
+604 INDDPEEISRRLHRR

-632 EPSITNFFR
+632 EPSITDFFK

-647 LGIDGKKKE
+647 LGINGQLSENKIIE
-656 GEIVQ
+656 E
-661 ACKTFLEKNGKI
+661 CKTFLEKNGKI
-673 INYQIFD
+673 INYQTFD
-680 NQYEI
+680 NVFE
-685 VEKENLNKNVE
+685 VEEKKKVNIKMDEHKE
-696 SNKVGREK
+696 GREK
-704 EFLENEYYDNEKS
+704 ELMENEYYDIEKS
-717 NVKKQYNEGKSSE
+717 EVKKKYNEGKSSE

-754 IPVLSKGILHVCKTL
+754 IPVLSKGILYVCKKL

>member
-1 MADEEDGEVKKEVKP
+1 MAEEEEGEVKKEVKP
-16 PEPKY
+16 PEPVY
-21 FKVFLNDMNSWF
+21 YNVFLNDMNSWF

-46 KDLLMNYSFM
+46 KDLLINYNFM
-56 GTVQSNERRLPELF
+56 GTVQPNNRLLPDLF
-70 TPEIIKMNY
+70 TPEIIKLDYKDNY
-79 NDHYKTK
+79 TSKI
-86 LFDNDI
+86 FSNDI

-97 KDANF
+97 KEANF

-109 KGLKALKYEKEK
+109 KGLKALKYDKEK
-121 ILVIITSIMTWART
+121 ILVIVTSIMTWART

-149 DEGEEEGGEGEGEE
+149 EEGDEGEGEE
-163 KKEEEKKE
+163 EKKDEEKKE
-171 EEEEGKEQE
+171 NEDEEGKEQE
-180 SEEEEYVPPE
+180 SEEEEYAPPE
-190 EEGGE
+190 EEE
-195 GEGEGEEKKEEEKKE
+195 IPDGEEKKEAEEKKE
-210 EEGGEGEGEQKEP
+210 NEEGEGEQKEP

-231 KDFIKRV
+231 KDFIKRI
-238 PSPKFYHDKMVE
+238 PSPKFYNEKMVE
-250 TLALSNTNPNLK
+250 TLALANTNPNLK
-262 TYIICPGFI
+262 TYIVCPGFI

-327 YIFAVDHTKNRQLNN
+327 YIFAVDHTKNRQLGN
-342 IIKKI
+342 IIKKL

-354 LVENLE
+354 LVENLDPNIPE
-360 PDKKEKIPHFDEL
+360 NITKIPHFAEL

-387 ERRDDEEEE
+387 ERKDDEEDE

-411 PENIEKL
+411 PENTEKL

-437 PPGSGKS
+437 PPGSGKT
-444 YLSEKLSKFFN
+444 YISEKLSKSFN
-455 IPHFKIK
+455 IPHFKIND
-462 EIIDWGKTFTDE
+462 IIEWGKTFTDE
-474 LGEEIKAKM
+474 LGEEIKAKI
-483 EEITNNVKEAEENYA
+483 EEITNNVKEAEENYM

-506 DLPLDT
+506 DAPLDT
-512 SQMSKLPDEIVVKIL
+512 SQMKKLPDEIVIKIL
-527 RKKLAQNICR
+527 RRKLMQNICR

-552 AFNLFNEDTDES
+552 AFNLFNEDTDEA

-569 PTKYKVLEEILPN
+569 PTKYKILEEIMPN
-582 IVIRIDNC
+582 IIIRIDNC
-590 DDKFI
+590 DDEFI
-595 KERMKKLKD
+595 IQRMKQLSD
-604 INGDPNVIQRRLDRR
+604 INDDPEEIHRRLNRR
-619 LKTYKE
+619 LKAYKE

-632 EPSITNFFR
+632 EPSITNFFK

-647 LGIDGKKKE
+647 LGVDGKSNEAKILDE
-656 GEIVQ
+656 
-661 ACKTFLEKNGKI
+661 CKTFLEKNGKI
-673 INYQIFD
+673 INYQTFD
-680 NQYEI
+680 SVYE
-685 VEKENLNKNVE
+685 VEEKKKVNIKMDEHKET
-696 SNKVGREK
+696 REK
-704 EFLENEYYDNEKS
+704 ELIENEYYDIEKS
-717 NVKKQYNEGKSSE
+717 EVKKIYNEGKSSE

-754 IPVLSKGILHVCKTL
+754 IPVLSKGILHVCKKL
-769 PEDPVDEL
+769 PKDPVDEL

>member
-1 MADEEDGEVKKEVKP
+1 MAEEEEGEVKKEIKP
-16 PEPKY
+16 PEPVY
-21 FKVFLNDMNSWF
+21 YKVFLNDMNSWF

-46 KDLLMNYSFM
+46 KDLLINYNFM
-56 GTVQSNERRLPELF
+56 GTVQPNSRRLPDLF
-70 TPEIIKMNY
+70 TPEIIKLDY
-79 NDHYKTK
+79 NDNYKSK
-86 LFDNDI
+86 IFSNDV

-97 KDANF
+97 QDANF

-121 ILVIITSIMTWART
+121 ILVIVTSIMTWART
-135 KPKYKKEEGAEEEK
+135 SPKYKKEEGAEEEK
-149 DEGEEEGGEGEGEE
+149 EEGDEGEGEEE

-171 EEEEGKEQE
+171 NEDEEGKEQE
-180 SEEEEYVPPE
+180 SEEEEYAPPE
-190 EEGGE
+190 EEE
-195 GEGEGEEKKEEEKKE
+195 QPDGEEKKEEEEKKE
-210 EEGGEGEGEQKEP
+210 NEEGEGEAKEP

-231 KDFIKRV
+231 KDFIKRI
-238 PSPKFYHDKMVE
+238 PSPKFYNEKMVE
-250 TLALSNTNPNLK
+250 TLALANTNPNLK
-262 TYIICPGFI
+262 TYIVCPGFI

-277 LFYDYFKMSWLEIP
+277 LFYDYFKMCWLEIP

-327 YIFAVDHTKNRQLNN
+327 YIFAVDHTKNRQLGN
-342 IIKKI
+342 IIKKL

-354 LVENLE
+354 LVENLDPNVPE
-360 PDKKEKIPHFDEL
+360 NINKIPHYAEL

-387 ERRDDEEEE
+387 ERKDDEEDE

-411 PENIEKL
+411 PENTEKL

-437 PPGSGKS
+437 PPGSGKT
-444 YLSEKLSKFFN
+444 YISEKLSKFFN
-455 IPHFKIK
+455 IPHFKIND
-462 EIIDWGKTFTDE
+462 IIEWGKTFTDE
-474 LGEEIKAKM
+474 LGEEIKTKI
-483 EEITNNVKEAEENYA
+483 EEITNNVKEAEENYM

-506 DLPLDT
+506 DAPLDT
-512 SQMSKLPDEIVVKIL
+512 SQMKKLPDEIVIKIL
-527 RKKLAQNICR
+527 RRKLMQNICR

-552 AFNLFNEDTDES
+552 AFNLFNEDTDEA

-569 PTKYKVLEEILPN
+569 PTKYKILEEIMPN

-590 DDKFI
+590 NDDFI
-595 KERMKKLKD
+595 IKRMKLLND
-604 INGDPNVIQRRLDRR
+604 INDDPEEISRRLHRR

-632 EPSITNFFR
+632 EPSITDFFK

-647 LGIDGKKKE
+647 LGINGQLSENKIIE
-656 GEIVQ
+656 E
-661 ACKTFLEKNGKI
+661 CKTFLEKNGKI
-673 INYQIFD
+673 INYQTFD
-680 NQYEI
+680 NVFE
-685 VEKENLNKNVE
+685 VEEKKKVNIKMDEHKE
-696 SNKVGREK
+696 GREK
-704 EFLENEYYDNEKS
+704 ELMENEYYDIEKS
-717 NVKKQYNEGKSSE
+717 EVKKKYNEGKSSE

-754 IPVLSKGILHVCKTL
+754 IPVLSKGILYVCKKL